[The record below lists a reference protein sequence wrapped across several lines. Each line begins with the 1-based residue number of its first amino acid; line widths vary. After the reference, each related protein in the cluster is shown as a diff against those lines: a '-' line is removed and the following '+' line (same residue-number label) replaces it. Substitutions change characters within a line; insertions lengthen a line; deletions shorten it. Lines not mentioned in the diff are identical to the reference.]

1 MNVLKLICISIL
13 LHLSCFFIGES
24 VMAGQLKADAIIQED
39 AVYVGEPFA
48 FQVRITGDD
57 QPEQPDLSI
66 LNGFHVEYQGG
77 SQNNSSS
84 ITIINGKMTRNI
96 SRGYVFSY
104 QLTPKQ
110 TGTLTIPP
118 INIKTDAETL
128 QTRPVHINV
137 FKPEQTDDV
146 KLRIFLSKD
155 SCYEGEPLTFTVK
168 WFLRQDVRSFNF
180 MIPLLEKTDWFH
192 FIDPQVDQKSS
203 KKYYRI
209 PLADG
214 EVIAEQGQDS
224 FEGITYSTIA
234 FSKILIPKKSGILT
248 IDPATVS
255 CEILTGYRQSRNR
268 NAFFSGVFGGRQGIY
283 KKVIAS
289 SNNLRL
295 TVHDVPARG
304 KPANY
309 AGHIGEYT
317 IQADATPIEVSIG
330 DPITLT
336 LSLTGPDYLE
346 HVTLP
351 SLTNQGNLAKDFKI
365 PSDRATGEIQG
376 KTKVFTQTI
385 RALRSDIN
393 QIPAVELP
401 YFDTATGKYKIAR
414 TVPIPINV
422 KETRVITALDAEGRA
437 LPVANGSE
445 VETWTKGIAFNYE
458 DINALTNQ
466 QVGLLIFKSSIWK
479 ASLVLPP
486 LLYLMVLLISTFIRK
501 KQADPQSARA
511 KKAYARLKSDLKKYG
526 NAESEQ
532 FKMDKI
538 LNALRRYL
546 GARLQI
552 SGQAIVF
559 NDVRCVLSEKGVSE
573 KTLAGLKSVFDMCES
588 TRYSG
593 TPTLT
598 GDVDHITLIEKI
610 LSITKKLE
618 AVFK

>member
-1 MNVLKLICISIL
+1 VNVLKLICISIL

-24 VMAGQLKADAIIQED
+24 VMAGQLKANAVVQEN

-214 EVIAEQGQDS
+214 EVIAEKGQDS

-268 NAFFSGVFGGRQGIY
+268 NAFFSGVFGG
-283 KKVIAS
+283 
-289 SNNLRL
+289 
-295 TVHDVPARG
+295 
-304 KPANY
+304 
-309 AGHIGEYT
+309 
-317 IQADATPIEVSIG
+317 
-330 DPITLT
+330 
-336 LSLTGPDYLE
+336 
-346 HVTLP
+346 
-351 SLTNQGNLAKDFKI
+351 
-365 PSDRATGEIQG
+365 
-376 KTKVFTQTI
+376 
-385 RALRSDIN
+385 
-393 QIPAVELP
+393 
-401 YFDTATGKYKIAR
+401 
-414 TVPIPINV
+414 
-422 KETRVITALDAEGRA
+422 
-437 LPVANGSE
+437 
-445 VETWTKGIAFNYE
+445 
-458 DINALTNQ
+458 
-466 QVGLLIFKSSIWK
+466 
-479 ASLVLPP
+479 
-486 LLYLMVLLISTFIRK
+486 
-501 KQADPQSARA
+501 
-511 KKAYARLKSDLKKYG
+511 
-526 NAESEQ
+526 
-532 FKMDKI
+532 
-538 LNALRRYL
+538 
-546 GARLQI
+546 
-552 SGQAIVF
+552 
-559 NDVRCVLSEKGVSE
+559 
-573 KTLAGLKSVFDMCES
+573 
-588 TRYSG
+588 
-593 TPTLT
+593 
-598 GDVDHITLIEKI
+598 
-610 LSITKKLE
+610 
-618 AVFK
+618 